1 MAHDRIRHDSMTP
14 RPTAGQWRAAW
25 SLAPY
30 VWRYKRRVLIA
41 FALLLCAKLANV
53 SVPLVLK
60 EIVDRLERPDATTLA
75 LPLVFIALYGLLRF
89 GNTAFT
95 ELRDA
100 LFARVLQ
107 RAMRG
112 VIHDVFRHLHA
123 QSLRFHLD
131 RRTGGLAVDIERGA
145 RSIRFL
151 INFTLFNIGPTLLEI
166 LMVAGVLFVKYDPW
180 FGAITLMTLA
190 VYIAFTVL
198 VTNWRLKYRRA
209 MNETDAAANA
219 RAVDSL
225 LNYETVKYFNNEDY
239 ESERLRNDLRQAED
253 ASVASEVS
261 LAWLNAGQSFIIACG
276 VTAMMGLAAQGVADK
291 SMTLGDLV
299 LVNAYLIQL
308 FIPLNFLGTVYRE
321 IRNALTDMEK
331 LFGLLHRPPEI
342 VDAPDAKPLPCHG
355 RRGPLRARGL
365 RLRPAPPHPRRRGAS
380 SSRPAASSPW
390 WAPAAPENPPCRA
403 CCSASSMSLRRPHP
417 HRRPG
422 HPPRHPGQ
430 PAPPHRHGS
439 PRHGAV
445 QRQPLPQHRLR
456 PGGGQPGGSRRG
468 RPRRPPGPVH
478 RQPAGRLRH
487 PWWAN
492 AGLKLSGGEKQR
504 VAIARAILKNPP
516 ILVFDE
522 ATSSLDSATEQAIG
536 QELARISENRTTLVI
551 AHRLSTVVDAD
562 EILVL
567 ENGRIAERG
576 DHAALLRPGWPLR
589 RHVAAATQG
598 REKPAGDHLTT
609 IFLGLSGPAS
619 PETVNGKH
627 ADSRQHRHTEAGH
640 HVHHGQAFRQ
650 CVGPDE
656 AQHGQVFPQVL
667 HRHGMAGAHAFVAAF
682 LQQRIEGHHEEAA
695 RQADPGEHKGGGN
708 QPVLPGQQHDQ
719 GPQQQTARSG
729 PGSRFPAG
737 PAGRP
742 GRRRGRYRRTPPPS
756 GWPAS
761 GCWRCPAPP
770 APRRKG
776 RGAGWSRCPRT
787 GWCRCR
793 LKRASRSRQ
802 RLCAEAMNSPSRPA
816 ASKRSRACSGGR
828 RGISRLMAA
837 ARA

>member
-1 MAHDRIRHDSMTP
+1 MTP

-30 VWRYKRRVLIA
+30 VWRYKQRVLAA

-75 LPLVFIALYGLLRF
+75 LPLAFIILYGLLRF

-112 VIHDVFRHLHA
+112 IIHDVFRHLHA
-123 QSLRFHLD
+123 QSLRFHLE

-239 ESERLRNDLRQAED
+239 ESERLRNDLRRAED

-261 LAWLNAGQSFIIACG
+261 LAWLNGGQAFIIACG
-276 VTAMMGLAAQGVADK
+276 VTAMMGLAARGVADR

-342 VDAPDAKPLPCHG
+342 VDAPDAKTLAITAG
-355 RRGPLRARGL
+355 EVRFEGVVFAYD
-365 RLRPAPPHPRRRGAS
+365 PRRPILDDVSFVIPAGRKLAVVGAS
-380 SSRPAASSPW
+380 GAGKSTLSRLLFRFFDVTSGRILVDGRDIRRVTQA
-390 WAPAAPENPPCRA
+390 
-403 CCSASSMSLRRPHP
+403 SLRRQIGMVPQDTVLFNDSLYHNIAYG
-417 HRRPG
+417 RVEASREEVMEAA
-422 HPPRHPGQ
+422 R
-430 PAPPHRHGS
+430 AARLDRFIAS
-439 PRHGAV
+439 
-445 QRQPLPQHRLR
+445 LPDGYDTLVGER
-456 PGGGQPGGSRRG
+456 
-468 RPRRPPGPVH
+468 
-478 RQPAGRLRH
+478 
-487 PWWAN
+487 
-492 AGLKLSGGEKQR
+492 GLKLSGGEKQR

-576 DHAALLRPGWPLR
+576 DHAALLALDGRYAAMWRLQLR
-589 RHVAAATQG
+589 ERKGTAAA
-598 REKPAGDHLTT
+598 E
-609 IFLGLSGPAS
+609 
-619 PETVNGKH
+619 
-627 ADSRQHRHTEAGH
+627 
-640 HVHHGQAFRQ
+640 
-650 CVGPDE
+650 
-656 AQHGQVFPQVL
+656 
-667 HRHGMAGAHAFVAAF
+667 
-682 LQQRIEGHHEEAA
+682 
-695 RQADPGEHKGGGN
+695 
-708 QPVLPGQQHDQ
+708 
-719 GPQQQTARSG
+719 
-729 PGSRFPAG
+729 
-737 PAGRP
+737 
-742 GRRRGRYRRTPPPS
+742 
-756 GWPAS
+756 
-761 GCWRCPAPP
+761 
-770 APRRKG
+770 
-776 RGAGWSRCPRT
+776 
-787 GWCRCR
+787 
-793 LKRASRSRQ
+793 
-802 RLCAEAMNSPSRPA
+802 
-816 ASKRSRACSGGR
+816 
-828 RGISRLMAA
+828 
-837 ARA
+837 

>member
-1 MAHDRIRHDSMTP
+1 MTP

-25 SLAPY
+25 SLVPY
-30 VWRYKRRVLIA
+30 VWQHKRRVLLA
-41 FALLLCAKLANV
+41 FGLLLCAKLANV

-60 EIVDRLERPDATTLA
+60 EIVDGLEHPAEAFSSGAPA
-75 LPLVFIALYGLLRF
+75 LPLVFILLYGLLRF

-209 MNETDAAANA
+209 MNETDAQANA

-239 ESERLRNDLRQAED
+239 ESERLRGDLRRAED

-261 LAWLNAGQSFIIACG
+261 LAWLNAGQSFIIALG
-276 VTAMMGLAAQGVADK
+276 VTAMMALAARGVADR

-342 VDAPDAKPLPCHG
+342 TDAPDARPLVVS
-355 RRGPLRARGL
+355 RGEVRFERVVFAYD
-365 RLRPAPPHPRRRGAS
+365 
-380 SSRPAASSPW
+380 
-390 WAPAAPENPPCRA
+390 
-403 CCSASSMSLRRPHP
+403 
-417 HRRPG
+417 
-422 HPPRHPGQ
+422 
-430 PAPPHRHGS
+430 
-439 PRHGAV
+439 
-445 QRQPLPQHRLR
+445 
-456 PGGGQPGGSRRG
+456 
-468 RPRRPPGPVH
+468 PRRPILDDVDFVI
-478 RQPAGRLRH
+478 PAGRKLAVVGASGAGKSTLSRLLFRFFDVTGGRILIDDQDIRRVTQASLRKSIGMVPQDTVLFNDSVYH
-487 PWWAN
+487 NIAYGRPSATREEVLE
-492 AGLKLSGGEKQR
+492 AARAAHLDQFIASLPDGYDTVVGERGLKLSGGEKQR

-536 QELARISENRTTLVI
+536 QELARISRNRTTLVI

-562 EILVL
+562 EIIVL
-567 ENGRIAERG
+567 EDGRIVERG
-576 DHAALLRPGWPLR
+576 NHAALLIGDGRYAAMWRLQLR
-589 RHVAAATQG
+589 
-598 REKPAGDHLTT
+598 EELAG
-609 IFLGLSGPAS
+609 
-619 PETVNGKH
+619 E
-627 ADSRQHRHTEAGH
+627 Q
-640 HVHHGQAFRQ
+640 
-650 CVGPDE
+650 E
-656 AQHGQVFPQVL
+656 AQPIKVSSDP
-667 HRHGMAGAHAFVAAF
+667 
-682 LQQRIEGHHEEAA
+682 
-695 RQADPGEHKGGGN
+695 ADN
-708 QPVLPGQQHDQ
+708 TPV
-719 GPQQQTARSG
+719 
-729 PGSRFPAG
+729 
-737 PAGRP
+737 
-742 GRRRGRYRRTPPPS
+742 
-756 GWPAS
+756 
-761 GCWRCPAPP
+761 
-770 APRRKG
+770 
-776 RGAGWSRCPRT
+776 
-787 GWCRCR
+787 
-793 LKRASRSRQ
+793 
-802 RLCAEAMNSPSRPA
+802 
-816 ASKRSRACSGGR
+816 
-828 RGISRLMAA
+828 
-837 ARA
+837 

>member
-30 VWRYKRRVLIA
+30 VWRYKQRVLAA

-75 LPLVFIALYGLLRF
+75 LPLAFIILYGLLRF

-112 VIHDVFRHLHA
+112 IIHDVFRHLHA
-123 QSLRFHLD
+123 QSLRFHLE

-239 ESERLRNDLRQAED
+239 ESERLRNDLRRAED

-261 LAWLNAGQSFIIACG
+261 LAWLNGGQAFIIACG
-276 VTAMMGLAAQGVADK
+276 VTAMMGLAARGVADR

-342 VDAPDAKPLPCHG
+342 VDAPDAKTLAITAG
-355 RRGPLRARGL
+355 EVRFEGVVFAYD
-365 RLRPAPPHPRRRGAS
+365 PRRPILDDVSFVIPAGRKLAVVGAS
-380 SSRPAASSPW
+380 GAGKSTLSRLLFRFFDVTSGRILVDGRDIRRVTQA
-390 WAPAAPENPPCRA
+390 
-403 CCSASSMSLRRPHP
+403 SLRRQIGMVPQDTVLFNDSLYHNIAYG
-417 HRRPG
+417 RVEASREEVMEAA
-422 HPPRHPGQ
+422 R
-430 PAPPHRHGS
+430 AARLDRFIAS
-439 PRHGAV
+439 
-445 QRQPLPQHRLR
+445 LPDGYDTLVGER
-456 PGGGQPGGSRRG
+456 
-468 RPRRPPGPVH
+468 
-478 RQPAGRLRH
+478 
-487 PWWAN
+487 
-492 AGLKLSGGEKQR
+492 GLKLSGGEKQR

-567 ENGRIAERG
+567 ENGRIVERG
-576 DHAALLRPGWPLR
+576 DHAALLALDGRYAAMWRLQLR
-589 RHVAAATQG
+589 ERKGTAAA
-598 REKPAGDHLTT
+598 E
-609 IFLGLSGPAS
+609 
-619 PETVNGKH
+619 
-627 ADSRQHRHTEAGH
+627 
-640 HVHHGQAFRQ
+640 
-650 CVGPDE
+650 
-656 AQHGQVFPQVL
+656 
-667 HRHGMAGAHAFVAAF
+667 
-682 LQQRIEGHHEEAA
+682 
-695 RQADPGEHKGGGN
+695 
-708 QPVLPGQQHDQ
+708 
-719 GPQQQTARSG
+719 
-729 PGSRFPAG
+729 
-737 PAGRP
+737 
-742 GRRRGRYRRTPPPS
+742 
-756 GWPAS
+756 
-761 GCWRCPAPP
+761 
-770 APRRKG
+770 
-776 RGAGWSRCPRT
+776 
-787 GWCRCR
+787 
-793 LKRASRSRQ
+793 
-802 RLCAEAMNSPSRPA
+802 
-816 ASKRSRACSGGR
+816 
-828 RGISRLMAA
+828 
-837 ARA
+837 